1 MILTDTGFWCALIN
15 KNDKHHEQA
24 TNVLSSCKENL
35 ITTWPVITETCHL
48 LLRRNIGFKQ
58 NESIKSQIAF
68 LQLIK
73 SDMVSVSEISTANI
87 SFIETLMKKYAD
99 LPMDLADASLVLLAE
114 ELGHGRILSTDQ
126 RDFKTYRWKNHKP
139 FENLLLPED

>member
-15 KNDKHHEQA
+15 KNDKHHERA

-58 NESIKSQIAF
+58 NEGIKSQITF

-73 SDMVSVSEISTANI
+73 SDMVSVSEISTENI
-87 SFIETLMKKYAD
+87 AFIEILMRKYAD
-99 LPMDLADASLVLLAE
+99 LPMDLADASLVLLAG
-114 ELGHGRILSTDQ
+114 ELGHGRIFSTDQ
-126 RDFKTYRWKNHKP
+126 RDFNTYRWKNHKP
-139 FENLLLPED
+139 FENLLLPEV